1 MTHEIGREVKSTSGK
16 APESREPIE
25 FFAVCARQQDPEK
38 NTDQSHGICNNSD
51 SRHVDDA
58 LTWWGRDLL
67 NRYLRTKFAF
77 MASLQ
82 RDEEMDIGE
91 LAGRLEVDT
100 SQDEEVGLLEE
111 IEETWRRTEPVET
124 QALLLRLEQL
134 PDAVVIDEWYV
145 ACGELDEWRSAAIE
159 AHRALAHQIWRD
171 VRGGYRVLQEAAGE
185 EGQNGS
191 GEAGRHELQMVSAT
205 IQSGAAGIVNAVT
218 EHLLGFGDL
227 PAEIEIDL
235 RPEGDVVL
243 RVSPDLPP
251 ATAHASAGSLTA
263 RISAETLGGEP
274 AADPEQLMESFT
286 IAVANVTDCALCDLL
301 VWDGTMLQP
310 RAISDPSTDLLRLNE
325 PYGWGEGISG
335 SVVLVPHDAARRWV
349 GTNDFP
355 GDPRASK
362 KHAEAWKEG
371 GGELTDYWLVPIF
384 EGKDLFGAIRVIN
397 RNRARYVGGIPW
409 TPVILREL
417 QGVAAWFEANLLP
430 LVADAARRRSPKP
443 SQHRSDPGNA
453 GAIQRLRT
461 DCRLDWI
468 DPAFFAGLIQHM
480 CSVAFRK
487 VEKTSLGCCIG
498 VFGER
503 EIDPLLDLLPYY
515 KAVDRA
521 DLEGLDAAGALY
533 SRVSPTAGMFLFDEF
548 GNGYGAVNLASEG
561 PGIKGAKTLT
571 APRPQSVVLFLDR
584 GQDCVRIVTGGEV
597 AADYYLSDATGNWMP
612 RIYEPWISQVV
623 EAAPPDFAEASVEKV
638 FRLAA
643 DLSYM
648 RIGSMI
654 ILAEKLPDHV
664 HVSGGE
670 ERENLFLDNLSA
682 EVEFADLA
690 RIDGAMQIDSAGAIV
705 RCGAIVRPNT
715 EMAQVPDTLGT
726 AGSRHRAAEDFSRLA
741 EEHALVIVVS
751 ENRPLTVFSA
761 GRRVVDKL

>member
-1 MTHEIGREVKSTSGK
+1 MKPSAETT
-16 APESREPIE
+16 AESREPIE
-25 FFAVCARQQDPEK
+25 YFAVCARQQDPEK

-51 SRHVDDA
+51 SHHVDDRLA
-58 LTWWGRDLL
+58 WWDRDLL
-67 NRYLRTKFAF
+67 RRYLRTKFAF
-77 MASLQ
+77 LASLQ
-82 RDEEMDIGE
+82 REEEMDLLE
-91 LAGRLEVDT
+91 LARRLEVDA
-100 SQDEEVGLLEE
+100 SREEEFGLLEE

-134 PDAVVIDEWYV
+134 PDDVVIEEWYV
-145 ACGELDEWRSAAIE
+145 ACEELDEWRMAAIE
-159 AHRALAHQIWRD
+159 SQRALAHQIWRD
-171 VRGGYRVLQEAAGE
+171 VRGGYPALQQEAVDEGHGGAGD
-185 EGQNGS
+185 
-191 GEAGRHELQMVSAT
+191 AARHERQVVAAMV
-205 IQSGAAGIVNAVT
+205 QSGAAGVVSAVA
-218 EHLLGFGDL
+218 EHLLGFGEL
-227 PAEIEIDL
+227 PPGIGIDL
-235 RPEGDVVL
+235 RPEGDIVL
-243 RVSPDLPP
+243 RAPADLPS
-251 ATAHASAGSLTA
+251 AFESASAGSLTA
-263 RISAETLGGEP
+263 RISAETFGTEP
-274 AADPEQLMESFT
+274 AAADPEQLMESFT
-286 IAVANVTDCALCDLL
+286 IAVANVADCALCDLL
-301 VWDGTMLQP
+301 VWDGKLLQP
-310 RAISDPSTDLLRLNE
+310 RAISDPSTDLLRINE
-325 PYGWGEGISG
+325 PYGWAEGISG
-335 SVVLVPHDAARRWV
+335 SVVLVPHDAPRRWV
-349 GTNDFP
+349 GTNDLA

-362 KHAEAWKEG
+362 KHADAWKEG
-371 GGELTDYWLVPIF
+371 GGELTDYWLIPLF
-384 EGKDLFGAIRVIN
+384 SGEELFGAIRVIN
-397 RNRARYVGGIPW
+397 RNRARYVAGVPW
-409 TPVILREL
+409 TRAILREL
-417 QGVAAWFEANLLP
+417 QGVAGWFEANLLP

-443 SQHRSDPGNA
+443 LRQRSDPGNA
-453 GAIQRLRT
+453 GAIQRLRA

-515 KAVDRA
+515 KAVDRVKP
-521 DLEGLDAAGALY
+521 DGLDAAGALY
-533 SRVSPTAGMFLFDEF
+533 SRVSPTAGMFLFDQA
-548 GNGYGAVNLASEG
+548 GNGCGAVSLASEG
-561 PGIKGAKTLT
+561 LGIKGAKALT
-571 APRPQSVVLFLDR
+571 DTRPQSVVLFLDR
-584 GQDCVRIVTGGEV
+584 GQDCVRIITGGEV

-612 RIYEPWISQVV
+612 RIYEPWIPQVV
-623 EAAPPDFAEASVEKV
+623 EAAPPGFAGVSVEKV

-654 ILAEKLPDHV
+654 ILAEELPDHV

-670 ERENLFLDNLSA
+670 ERVNLFLDNLTA

-761 GRRVVDKL
+761 GKRVVDKL